1 MGAMLN
7 LVFWGYN
14 ASARHHPWF
23 HSDVPCILKT
33 YFVKKKLHASHP
45 HVSNYL
51 TWMVVAIYL
60 SSMLL
65 TMLASA
71 PISPDGSKKQSDSS
85 SQCCRSASQ
94 FTVFQ
99 GQCQPEQYI
108 YRILCFFA
116 WLSLLCLFCFR
127 SLLILCFFLMLPDAT
142 MVTMA
147 TVAWQSASAALTHI
161 SSFPLNAQNHYIH
174 YYPPLLWCFH
184 R

>member
-1 MGAMLN
+1 MLN

-23 HSDVPCILKT
+23 HSDVPCILKI
-33 YFVKKKLHASHP
+33 YQLLKKKLHASHP

-71 PISPDGSKKQSDSS
+71 PISSDGSNKLDSS
-85 SQCCRSASQ
+85 GQCCRSASQ

-99 GQCQPEQYI
+99 VQCQPEQYI
-108 YRILCFFA
+108 YRILFFFA
-116 WLSLLCLFCFR
+116 WLSLLCLFCLR
-127 SLLILCFFLMLPDAT
+127 SLLILCFLLMLMQLWLPWHGNHNT
-142 MVTMA
+142 
-147 TVAWQSASAALTHI
+147 SAALTHI
-161 SSFPLNAQNHYIH
+161 SSFPLNAQNHY
-174 YYPPLLWCFH
+174 YPPLLWCFH